1 MIDLYQF
8 VRTNKKVAI
17 WVTFFGLLFLVRKVF
32 GLLFLT
38 FLLCYIFNNAIVY
51 LERRTRLRRHFWT
64 VFVYL
69 IFASAVIGL
78 LLLALPSLINE
89 SRIFLRQLP
98 ESLDGIHLYLDRLA
112 QKQPQAA
119 PFLEGVKDATSINN
133 LLGINREALVD
144 FVLGFFNRITH
155 FTTYFLLATLFSF
168 LIVFDFPNLRTKVLA
183 LRQTRF
189 QDAYDETADSVAKF
203 ALVVGFTFQAQI
215 LIAILNTGL
224 TALGLWILKIGT
236 VALLSS
242 IVFFAGLIPVA
253 GTFISSV
260 PILLLAFNQGGIE
273 MAGKTVGMIVIV
285 HVVEAYILNPNIV
298 SAVLKINPLLTL
310 IILYVGHTLF
320 GIWGVLLGVPVA
332 VYVYRYIIMRPADIG
347 AEDLAHETAIS
358 RQVRPKGS
366 GEDSRPDLQRPS
378 DPASADTEQRRP

>member
-1 MIDLYQF
+1 MTIDLYQF
-8 VRTNKKVAI
+8 VKTNKKVAI

-38 FLLCYIFNNAIVY
+38 FLLCYIFNNAIVS

-64 VFVYL
+64 IAIYLVF
-69 IFASAVIGL
+69 AAVVVGL
-78 LLLALPSLINE
+78 LLLALPSIINE
-89 SRIFLRQLP
+89 AKIFFRQLP
-98 ESLDGIHLYLDRLA
+98 ESLDAIRLYLARLA
-112 QKQPQAA
+112 QRQPQVA
-119 PFLEGVKDATSINN
+119 PFLEGVREAVSIKN

-144 FVLGFFNRITH
+144 FVFGFFNRITH

-168 LIVFDFPNLRTKVLA
+168 LILFDFPNLRTRVLA
-183 LRQTRF
+183 LRETRF

-203 ALVVGFTFQAQI
+203 ALVVGYTFQAQI
-215 LIAILNTGL
+215 LIAIVNTCL

-236 VALLSS
+236 IALLSS

-253 GTFISSV
+253 GTFLSSI
-260 PILLLAFNQGGIE
+260 PILLLSFNSGGIGL
-273 MAGKTVGMIVIV
+273 AGKAVAMIVFV

-320 GIWGVLLGVPVA
+320 GLWGVLLGVPVA
-332 VYVYRYIIMRPADIG
+332 VYVYRYIIMCSAD
-347 AEDLAHETAIS
+347 
-358 RQVRPKGS
+358 P
-366 GEDSRPDLQRPS
+366 RPDGLACQMTVSNGSHPKAPLKDGPS
-378 DPASADTEQRRP
+378 DLPTPSPKEPPETGEP